1 MSLSQKY
8 INWLNKTKMGK
19 YRAKTL
25 GREATVNDLWHYA
38 GDKQEVKDFS
48 KKALKNTG
56 KVAGK
61 GLLGI
66 ILGFIAGL
74 FVGIPMIL
82 LGVFILL
89 PISLFLIATIIG
101 AIIGIPLLIITIGVV
116 IVGAIVPFLSATGGG
131 IGGIFH
137 KFKF

>member
-1 MSLSQKY
+1 MNLAQKY
-8 INWLNKTKMGK
+8 INWYNKTKVGK
-19 YRAKTL
+19 MRTEKY
-25 GREATVNDLWHYA
+25 GREATVADLW
-38 GDKQEVKDFS
+38 GDWSSLKRLG
-48 KKALKNTG
+48 KKATIGTG
-56 KVAGK
+56 KTAGK

-101 AIIGIPLLIITIGVV
+101 AIIGIPLLLVTIGVV

-137 KFKF
+137 KA